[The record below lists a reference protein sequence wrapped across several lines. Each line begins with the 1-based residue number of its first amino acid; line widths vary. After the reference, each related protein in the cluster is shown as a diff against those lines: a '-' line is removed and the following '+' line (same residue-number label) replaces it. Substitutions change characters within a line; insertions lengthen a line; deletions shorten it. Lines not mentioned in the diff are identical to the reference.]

1 MKLDQKAAII
11 GFLFGA
17 SILVVSPLF
26 PSGIALGA
34 TITISC
40 LTYLAATWRPK
51 GHKQSLP
58 DLSPE
63 KKKIPLLISMIGA
76 TIVFCLWSLL
86 FFQFSRPLEFFVFAS
101 IISAVISFEIGLL
114 KRDGNRAELA
124 LVLVQIL
131 LLTTALSWSSLFAA
145 TSTVDIDN
153 FADTFGVN
161 FILNN
166 GHIITTSDLLA
177 KSFSNYNAYWSLG
190 QYTSR
195 PLMQIF
201 ASELQLLA
209 NFPSIKLAFAFSVSL
224 SEIGSILFTFIL
236 TRRLLHDE
244 RQAAIATLLI
254 GVCTWH
260 LILGTA
266 IIPMT
271 MGLTLF
277 TLLLSL
283 MPFLWSSRLR
293 IIDRRIFVLVLIV
306 LTALV
311 FTHTI
316 SSLMGLIVIGFAWL
330 SEKISEKILRTE
342 KIRPS
347 SIPYQRILTIFLLLA
362 LVLLSAQWVF
372 SGFLDNIIPSV
383 ISNTALKPVT
393 PVFRNLAQF
402 TLDNLGTDC
411 LIFLAILG
419 VLSWVERLYTGRTSF
434 GIRFII
440 ISASGFFFLTYGVG
454 LVGSVALLPE
464 RWYSFLVIVIVPVAV
479 AGYYFLSNLLNK
491 HKQVIL
497 ALFILVLTF
506 AMIMSSSA
514 NIDTPLYYPSANIE
528 KKSLTPSEFAAVS
541 AAISFS
547 NDTIYTDRN
556 DGIAHA
562 SVMWSYLWSHQ
573 YNTEQIDFRNLNL
586 TNVHGLV
593 FARTNAFYAPV
604 APPSQL
610 DQVNLIYSS
619 GGAELFSKP

>member
-17 SILVVSPLF
+17 SILVVFPLF

-40 LTYLAATWRPK
+40 LTYVAAAWRPK

-63 KKKIPLLISMIGA
+63 KKKISLLISMTGA

-145 TSTVDIDN
+145 TGTVDVDT

-161 FILNN
+161 YILNT
-166 GHIITTSDLLA
+166 GHVVTTSDLLF
-177 KSFSNYNAYWSLG
+177 KSFSIYNAYWSLG

-201 ASELQLLA
+201 VSELQLLV

-224 SEIGSILFTFIL
+224 SEIGSILFTFVL

-260 LILGTA
+260 IILGTVIA
-266 IIPMT
+266 PMT

-330 SEKISEKILRTE
+330 TEKILRTE
-342 KIRPS
+342 KTRS
-347 SIPYQRILTIFLLLA
+347 SSVTYQRILTVFLILA
-362 LVLLSAQWVF
+362 LVLLSAQWLF
-372 SGFLDNIIPSV
+372 SGFLDNMIPSA
-383 ISNTALKPVT
+383 IRNTTLTPLT
-393 PVFRNLAQF
+393 PVFRNQTQF
-402 TLDNLGTDC
+402 ALDNLGTDC

-419 VLSWVERLYTGRTSF
+419 VLSWVERLYTDRTSF

-464 RWYSFLVIVIVPVAV
+464 RWYSFLVIVIVPVAA
-479 AGYYFLSNLLNK
+479 AGHYFLSNLLNK

-604 APPSQL
+604 ALPSQL